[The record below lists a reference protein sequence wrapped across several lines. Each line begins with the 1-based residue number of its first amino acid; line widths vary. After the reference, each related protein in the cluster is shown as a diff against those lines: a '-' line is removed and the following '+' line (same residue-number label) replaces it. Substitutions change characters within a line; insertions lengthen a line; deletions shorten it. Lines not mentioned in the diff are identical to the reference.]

1 VRILPFG
8 HSSKLSR
15 AVVVARR
22 FQWAW
27 AEDGLLPPLELHM
40 LVALK
45 LHLVLVLLLVEGLQD
60 ILQLVEA
67 RGYLALLG
75 L

>member
-1 VRILPFG
+1 
-8 HSSKLSR
+8 
-15 AVVVARR
+15 
-22 FQWAW
+22 
-27 AEDGLLPPLELHM
+27 M